1 MKELK
6 EIIASN
12 LTAYRRREGLTQQ
25 QLAEKLNYSD
35 KAVSKWERAE
45 SVPDVIVLKTI
56 ADLYGITVDDLLCEK
71 IVATKTKRKGKRLTH
86 LLVTSLSAGL
96 VWLIATI
103 VMVVWQLIDSS
114 QVVAG
119 YIYLTALPV
128 SLIVIVVFSCIW
140 GKLWHTGVSVS
151 ALIWSLCVLIN
162 VLLPFEDS
170 WLVFLIGAVLQVL
183 IILWTLLLLVL
194 KKGKRL
200 TEKTFGTADNIAD
213 NRE

>member
-86 LLVTSLSAGL
+86 LLIASLSAGL
-96 VWLIATI
+96 VWLIATV

-119 YIYLTALPV
+119 DIFLTALPV

-200 TEKTFGTADNIAD
+200 TEKTFGTAENIAD

>member
-1 MKELK
+1 MKEIK

-12 LTAYRRREGLTQQ
+12 LAAYRRREGLTQQ

-45 SVPDVIVLKTI
+45 SVPDVIVLKAI
-56 ADLYGITVDDLLCEK
+56 ADLYGIKVDDLLSERA
-71 IVATKTKRKGKRLTH
+71 VPTKAKTKGKRLTH
-86 LLVTSLSAGL
+86 WLVAALSAGL
-96 VWLIATI
+96 VWLVATI

-119 YIYLTALPV
+119 YIYLTALPA

-140 GKLWHTGVSVS
+140 GKLWHTGLSVS

-183 IILWTLLLLVL
+183 IILWTALLLVL

-200 TEKTFGTADNIAD
+200 TEKTFGASDGSVDNQA
-213 NRE
+213 